1 MRIFETNGYA
11 VTGLD
16 LSQDMLNIAK
26 TRVKGKLI
34 HQDMR
39 DIRIDERY
47 DAVICL
53 GSSFTYMQGEEDVE
67 MALYSFI
74 THLYPGGVL
83 LFDNFDHD
91 RFDPSRHG
99 KWTEES
105 HCFDDLEITRRTWSS
120 DWNPVDGT
128 WRVSWEWI
136 INDGEETSKT
146 LETQRL
152 KSFHYSYLREKLRE
166 AGFKNIEKIDN
177 RRLLIRAERR
187 D

>member
-1 MRIFETNGYA
+1 MSILEENGYI

-16 LSQDMLNIAK
+16 LSQDMLNIARS
-26 TRVKGKLI
+26 RVKGKMI

-39 DIRIDERY
+39 DIHIDNRY

-53 GSSFTYMQGEEDVE
+53 GSSFTYMQSNEDVE
-67 MALYSFI
+67 KALLSFI

-99 KWTEES
+99 RWEEEV
-105 HCFDDLEITRRTWSS
+105 HCFDEVEITRRTRSS
-120 DWNPVDGT
+120 DWNPMDGT
-128 WRVSWEWI
+128 WNVTWEWI
-136 INDGEETSKT
+136 INSGDNTNKI

-152 KSFHYSYLREKLRE
+152 KSFHYYYLREKLRE
-166 AGFKNIEKIDN
+166 AGFRNIEKIDD
-177 RRLLIRAERR
+177 RRLLIRAEK